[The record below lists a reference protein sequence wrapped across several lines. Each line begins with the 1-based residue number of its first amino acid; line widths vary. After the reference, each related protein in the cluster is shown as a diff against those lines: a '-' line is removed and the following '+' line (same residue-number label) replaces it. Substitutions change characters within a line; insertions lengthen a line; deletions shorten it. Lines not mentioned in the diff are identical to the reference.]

1 MPCRKQRALSRQS
14 ANNENDRRCASFQCR
29 TQIVSTKTYAASHRW
44 PALGDYARLEMESLH
59 DDSGFGIKIRPNL
72 TPDICANPCQKF
84 PPRAAA
90 VLTSLALFAESPT
103 IAISL
108 APARGFTLI
117 QSV

>member
-1 MPCRKQRALSRQS
+1 MRLVSVSDTNCQYENVRCFPSLACPWGLRAAR
-14 ANNENDRRCASFQCR
+14 D
-29 TQIVSTKTYAASHRW
+29 
-44 PALGDYARLEMESLH
+44 GDGLH
-59 DDSGFGIKIRPNL
+59 DDSSFGIRIRPNL